1 MLLGCVDLWGAHVS
15 KKAPITASLKL
26 NYGKGDTGVFY
37 DANDLASFIDSTEVG
52 QQYTMTLR
60 VSSTCFVKHYV
71 GFRGTIQSG
80 CDYYDRCIYKYAV
93 DIPPNSNNIT
103 ITKTYE
109 LTDWSWGPKSEIE
122 FTNRYQK
129 GYQKCSSGTIT
140 IHDFT
145 IVKGEYNC
153 LEDRKYINKHHN
165 YMKPISKITFLGLIT
180 YFCIFRCRIYTGR

>member
-1 MLLGCVDLWGAHVS
+1 MLLGCVDLWGAHVI
-15 KKAPITASLKL
+15 KKTPITASLKL

-37 DANDLASFIDSTEVG
+37 DANDLASFIDSTEAG

-60 VSSTCFVKHYV
+60 VSSTCSVEHYV
-71 GFRGTIQSG
+71 GFRGT
-80 CDYYDRCIYKYAV
+80 CDYRGCRYKYAV
-93 DIPPNSNNIT
+93 EIPANSNNIT

-109 LTDWSWGPKSEIE
+109 FTDWIWSPKNEIE
-122 FTNRYQK
+122 FTNRRPSGI
-129 GYQKCSSGTIT
+129 GYKAGYKECSSGTIT

-165 YMKPISKITFLGLIT
+165 
-180 YFCIFRCRIYTGR
+180 